1 MEKDNITALQ
11 AQLLSSRP
19 MNFVF
24 SVIVIAS
31 LPLIYLLVYKTGGIK
46 YVFSHTMCQLP
57 ILRTDLKFT
66 KLSCFCQTILHG
78 SFII

>member
-31 LPLIYLLVYKTGGIK
+31 LPLIYLLVYETGGIK
-46 YVFSHTMCQLP
+46 YVFSHTMYLP
-57 ILRTDLKFT
+57 IIFAGIFWGFKGGAL
-66 KLSCFCQTILHG
+66 IG
-78 SFII
+78 IIGGLLLGL